1 MFRHNLVLFYRSAL
15 RARSSFI
22 INLVGLSTGLAC
34 ALLIYLWVADE
45 FGMDKFHEKNERL
58 YQVMHNVPDGENG
71 ILTIEGTPGPLGKTL
86 LDEIP
91 EIEDVSVI
99 DHVGDGVISV
109 GNNLFEA
116 SGLFVPANFFNTFSY
131 ELVDGNKEDVLREKL
146 SILLSDELALKLFHT
161 TENVIGKTIHWN
173 KGEFSG
179 PYIVS
184 GIFKKPSRSSSAQFD
199 LLLNYQV
206 YFDRDKEDL
215 QSWGSSG
222 PRTYVILKEGTNPE
236 KVSKKIED
244 YIRAKRKA
252 ANSSVDLKYIGTLF
266 LQRYSDKYL
275 YNHYENGAATG
286 GRISY
291 VKMFSLIAVFILL
304 IACINFI
311 NLSTAKASIRIKE
324 IGIKKAMG
332 AQRRTMILQFLSES
346 MLLTFLALILALTI
360 VTLSLSPFNFLTGKD
375 ISLGFD
381 ANILTALLTI
391 TLLTGLI
398 SGSYPAFYLS
408 QFKSALALKGKLNTS
423 VSDAWVR
430 RGLVIFQFAVSVILI
445 ISVVVVYMQVEFIQ
459 SKNLGYN
466 KDNIISFQKEGQL
479 NENLETF
486 IQEVKKLPGVANAS
500 TMGGNMSGQHG
511 GTFGLDWEG
520 KNAGK
525 NVDFGILGADYDLI
539 ETLDL
544 KLTQGRSFSRKFG
557 SESSNIIFN
566 EAAIRAMGLKDPVG
580 KRVKVKGKDKQII
593 GVVRDFHYQS
603 LHEKIKPLFIQCSPN
618 EGNILVKIN
627 KGKEKST
634 IQGISL
640 LYKQFN
646 QGLPFEFRFLDEEY
660 QALYAAEQRVAVLSG
675 YFAVL
680 AIIISCLGLLG
691 LAAFTTARRR
701 KEIGVRKVIGAS
713 VLQIT
718 LLLNR
723 DFVVLV
729 LLSICIGF
737 PIAMW
742 ATNSWLAGFAYK
754 ASIGWWLYALAALSA
769 LFIALVT
776 VSFQAIKAALA
787 DPAESLRTE

>member
-1 MFRHNLVLFYRSAL
+1 
-15 RARSSFI
+15 
-22 INLVGLSTGLAC
+22 
-34 ALLIYLWVADE
+34 
-45 FGMDKFHEKNERL
+45 
-58 YQVMHNVPDGENG
+58 
-71 ILTIEGTPGPLGKTL
+71 
-86 LDEIP
+86 
-91 EIEDVSVI
+91 
-99 DHVGDGVISV
+99 
-109 GNNLFEA
+109 
-116 SGLFVPANFFNTFSY
+116 
-131 ELVDGNKEDVLREKL
+131 
-146 SILLSDELALKLFHT
+146 
-161 TENVIGKTIHWN
+161 
-173 KGEFSG
+173 
-179 PYIVS
+179 
-184 GIFKKPSRSSSAQFD
+184 
-199 LLLNYQV
+199 
-206 YFDRDKEDL
+206 
-215 QSWGSSG
+215 
-222 PRTYVILKEGTNPE
+222 
-236 KVSKKIED
+236 
-244 YIRAKRKA
+244 
-252 ANSSVDLKYIGTLF
+252 
-266 LQRYSDKYL
+266 
-275 YNHYENGAATG
+275 
-286 GRISY
+286 
-291 VKMFSLIAVFILL
+291 
-304 IACINFI
+304 
-311 NLSTAKASIRIKE
+311 
-324 IGIKKAMG
+324 
-332 AQRRTMILQFLSES
+332 

-360 VTLSLSPFNFLTGKD
+360 VALLLSPFNFLTGKD

-398 SGSYPAFYLS
+398 SGSYPALYLS

-737 PIAMW
+737 PIALW